1 MNTPPSLSS
10 ETWLNDGALRRVF
23 DALER
28 AGGEARV
35 AGGAVRNAL
44 MGEAVDEID
53 IATTLTP
60 EQVMKAGERAR
71 LGVHPTGIDHG
82 TITVVVGGKPFE
94 VTTLRVDVETFGRK
108 ARVAFTAD
116 WQADAR
122 RRDFTMN
129 ALYCS
134 RDGKICDPTKGYTD
148 ILRKRVR
155 FVGSPSERIKED
167 ALRILRFF
175 RFHARYGAGAPDR
188 EGLAACVRHK
198 AKLKG
203 LSSERIRQELFKLL
217 QAKRAAGTIK
227 LMTASNVLKILFE
240 PAANLTPLVRMAKI
254 DETHGLEADALLR
267 LVLVAKDATGL
278 RERLRLTNTE
288 TRRLAA
294 IAHHA
299 GPTPRLRDRERR
311 VVLYHLG
318 QEAWRDTVRLAWA
331 KSKDPVGSKK
341 WRDLLAFAD
350 HWLIPRF
357 PLTGK
362 DLLARGIKE
371 GPLLGKELGRLED
384 WWIASDFTAD
394 KEDLLRRLNLVA
406 GNDGPREW

>member
-1 MNTPPSLSS
+1 MKTPPSLGS
-10 ETWLNDGALRRVF
+10 ESWLNDRSLRRVL
-23 DALER
+23 DALAA

-44 MGEAVDEID
+44 MGEPVNDID

-60 EQVMKAGERAR
+60 ERIMKAGEKAR

-82 TITVVVGGKPFE
+82 TVTLVVGGRPFE

-108 ARVAFTAD
+108 ARVAFTDD
-116 WQADAR
+116 WAADAL

-134 RDGKICDPTKGYTD
+134 PDGEIYDPAKGYED

-155 FVGSPSERIKED
+155 FVGSPAERIRED

-188 EGLAACVRHK
+188 DGLAACVRHK
-198 AKLKG
+198 TRLRT
-203 LSSERIRQELFKLL
+203 LSGERVRQELFKLL
-217 QAKRAAGTIK
+217 EARGGPDTIR
-227 LMTASNVLKILFE
+227 LMGERHVLKVLFA
-240 PAANLTPLVRMAKI
+240 PAADLGLIARMAKT
-254 DETHGLEADALLR
+254 DEALGLRPDALLR
-267 LVLVAKDATGL
+267 LALVAKDALSL
-278 RERLRLTNTE
+278 RERLRLTNAE
-288 TRRLAA
+288 TRRLEA

-299 GPTPRLRDRERR
+299 GPTPGLRERERR

-331 KSKDPVGSKK
+331 QSRAGAANGK
-341 WRDLLAFAD
+341 WRDLLAFPD
-350 HWLIPRF
+350 RWPVPHF

-362 DLLARGIKE
+362 DLMARGLRP
-371 GPLLGKELGRLED
+371 GPAFGRELGRLED
-384 WWIASDFTAD
+384 WWIASDFAAD
-394 KEDLLRRLNLVA
+394 KQSLLGKLDI
-406 GNDGPREW
+406 GDEEEG

>member
-1 MNTPPSLSS
+1 MKTAPSL
-10 ETWLNDGALRRVF
+10 EHEAWLNDGALRRVF
-23 DALER
+23 DALQAE
-28 AGGEARV
+28 GGEARV

-44 MGEAVDEID
+44 MGEPVNDID

-60 EQVMKAGERAR
+60 MRIMKAGEKAR

-82 TITVVVGGKPFE
+82 TITLVAGGKPFE

-108 ARVAFTAD
+108 ARVAFTDD
-116 WQADAR
+116 WQADAL

-134 RDGKICDPTKGYTD
+134 RDGKIYDPTKGYAD
-148 ILRKRVR
+148 ILRKRVK
-155 FVGSPSERIKED
+155 FVGRPAERIKED

-217 QAKRAAGTIK
+217 AAKRAVETIK
-227 LMTASNVLKILFE
+227 LMASRNVLKVLVS
-240 PAANLTPLVRMAKI
+240 PARDLAPLARMAKI
-254 DETHGLEADALLR
+254 DQALGLEPDALLR
-267 LVLVAKDATGL
+267 LVLVVKDALAL

-288 TRRLAA
+288 MRRLEA
-294 IAHHA
+294 IAHHTGA
-299 GPTPRLRDRERR
+299 TPRLRERERR

-318 QEAWRDTVRLAWA
+318 REAWRDTVRLAWA
-331 KSKDPVGSKK
+331 RSKDPVASRQWK
-341 WRDLLAFAD
+341 DLLAFAD
-350 HWLIPRF
+350 QWPIPHF

-362 DLLARGIKE
+362 DLLAHGLKP
-371 GPLLGKELGRLED
+371 GPALGRELDRLED
-384 WWIASDFTAD
+384 WWIASDFAAD
-394 KEDLLRRLNLVA
+394 KESLLRKLEL
-406 GNDGPREW
+406 GEST

>member
-1 MNTPPSLSS
+1 MKTPPSLKG
-10 ETWLNDGALRRVF
+10 EGWLNDGALRRVF
-23 DALER
+23 DALEK

-44 MGEAVDEID
+44 MGEAVGEID

-60 EQVMKAGERAR
+60 EQVMKAGEKAR

-82 TITVVVGGKPFE
+82 TITVVVGGRPFE

-108 ARVAFTAD
+108 ARVGFTDD
-116 WQADAR
+116 WQADAL

-134 RDGKICDPTKGYTD
+134 RDGKIYDPTKGYAD
-148 ILRKRVR
+148 ILRRRVK

-175 RFHARYGAGAPDR
+175 RFHARYGTGAPDAQ
-188 EGLAACVRHK
+188 GFAACVRHK

-203 LSSERIRQELFKLL
+203 LSGERVRQELFKLL
-217 QAKRAAGTIK
+217 AAKRAAGTIK
-227 LMTASNVLKILFE
+227 LMAARKVLKVLFA
-240 PAANLTPLVRMAKI
+240 PAADLRPLARMTKI
-254 DETHGLEADALLR
+254 DEAVALEADALLR
-267 LVLVAKDATGL
+267 LALIAKDAPGL
-278 RERLRLTNTE
+278 RERLRLTNAE

-299 GPTPRLRDRERR
+299 GPTPRLRERERR
-311 VVLYHLG
+311 VVLYQLG
-318 QEAWRDTVRLAWA
+318 QEAWRDTVRISWA
-331 KSKDPVGSKK
+331 KSKDPVASQK
-341 WRDLLAFAD
+341 WRDLLAFTD
-350 HWLIPRF
+350 RWVIPRL

-362 DLLARGIKE
+362 DLLARGVKE

-384 WWIASDFTAD
+384 WWIASDFMAD
-394 KEDLLRRLNLVA
+394 KDELLRRLNSES
-406 GNDGPREW
+406 RE